1 MGTHTRKERD
11 FFKREHLI
19 LEVGA
24 QSLLEHGYLGLSMDR
39 IAQEVEY
46 SKGTV
51 YQHFSSK
58 EDLLAAMVLHTMD
71 QRIALLEKAATYPG
85 RPRERLVALVE
96 AEYVFYGLNPA
107 QLRAAQLVRISSIL
121 SKANPERR
129 SALQASETR
138 CVGIING
145 IIRDGLANG
154 DLTLP
159 PEARV
164 EQVTFGLVSIVVG
177 FRFMLHSD
185 IDLAHV
191 GIPDPGTTAWRSVH
205 ALLDG
210 YGWRPL
216 SGDLDYQHTRMT
228 ARHMVMAGLPEGTE
242 EKLSAASPWAASAL
256 NVPLARPPGHAKGK

>member
-1 MGTHTRKERD
+1 
-11 FFKREHLI
+11 
-19 LEVGA
+19 
-24 QSLLEHGYLGLSMDR
+24 LEHGYLGLSMDR
-39 IAQEVEY
+39 IAEEVEY

-71 QRIALLEKAATYPG
+71 QRITLLEKAATYPG
-85 RPRERLVALVE
+85 RPRERLVAIIE

-107 QLRAAQLVRISSIL
+107 QLRATQLVRISSIL

-129 SALQASETR
+129 TALQASETR
-138 CVGIING
+138 CVGIFNG

-159 PEARV
+159 PEGRV
-164 EQVTFGLVSIVVG
+164 EQVTFGLISIVLG

-185 IDLAHV
+185 VDLAHV
-191 GIPDPGTTAWRSVH
+191 GIPDPGATAWRSIH

-210 YGWRPL
+210 YRWQPL
-216 SGDLDYQHTRMT
+216 SGDLDYQQMRMT
-228 ARHMVMAGLPEGTE
+228 ARQMVIAELPEGAE
-242 EKLSAASPWAASAL
+242 EKLSMASSWAAPAL
-256 NVPLARPPGHAKGK
+256 NLPLARSSGQTKSK